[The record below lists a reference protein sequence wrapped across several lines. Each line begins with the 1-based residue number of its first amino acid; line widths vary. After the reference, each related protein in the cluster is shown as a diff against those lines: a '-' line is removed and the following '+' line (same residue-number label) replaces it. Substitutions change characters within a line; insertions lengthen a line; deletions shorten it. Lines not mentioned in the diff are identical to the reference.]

1 MRAYVRRVK
10 SSSPETILSCPIC
23 EKRKAKR
30 FCPARAESICS
41 QCCGTEREVTIDCP
55 SDCPHLV
62 ASRQYDLERKDI
74 DWSKAPFA
82 QTKFRRSV
90 VAELGGLIDALARSI
105 CQCANEHRPLTD
117 LDAQAAIESL
127 TETHRTLS
135 SGLYYERPP
144 DYTYQRELYL
154 KLKEGIE
161 EYKKA
166 VSQRLGV
173 ANVRP
178 SDIRDA
184 LIFLAQL
191 CFARS
196 NGRPKGRAFLDL
208 LRSNFKSEELA
219 SRASNLVVLA

>member
-1 MRAYVRRVK
+1 
-10 SSSPETILSCPIC
+10 LSCPIC

-30 FCPARAESICS
+30 FCPAKAETICS

-62 ASRQYDLERKDI
+62 ASRQYDLERKDT

-82 QTKFRRSV
+82 ETKFRRTAV
-90 VAELGGLIDALARSI
+90 GELAGLIDALARSI
-105 CQCANEHRPLTD
+105 CQCASEHRPLTD
-117 LDAQAAIESL
+117 LDVQAAIESL
-127 TETHRTLS
+127 AETYRTLS

-144 DYTYQRELYL
+144 DYAYQRELYL

-166 VSQRLGV
+166 LSQRLGV

-178 SDIRDA
+178 ADIRDA
-184 LIFLAQL
+184 LVFLAQL
-191 CFARS
+191 CFAHS

-219 SRASNLVVLA
+219 SSASNLVVLA

>member
-1 MRAYVRRVK
+1 Q
-10 SSSPETILSCPIC
+10 
-23 EKRKAKR
+23 KAR
-30 FCPARAESICS
+30 SYR
-41 QCCGTEREVTIDCP
+41 TR
-55 SDCPHLV
+55 
-62 ASRQYDLERKDI
+62 
-74 DWSKAPFA
+74 
-82 QTKFRRSV
+82 FRRYV
-90 VAELGGLIDALARSI
+90 VGELAGLVDAQSYS
-105 CQCANEHRPLTD
+105 CCHCDSEHRPLVS
-117 LDAQAAIESL
+117 LDAQVAIESL
-127 TETHRTLS
+127 AETYRTLS

-144 DYTYQRELYL
+144 DYAYQRELYL

-208 LRSNFKSEELA
+208 LRSNFKSEE
-219 SRASNLVVLA
+219 